1 MSQWLPVTFLLPSC
15 YLPVTFL
22 LQFPSAGVRYGRA
35 WHAAASVRCAVSKTA
50 QRRIFFFIFNKKIL
64 NSTNREIHGSAPNQ
78 EILIPRRRR
87 LPENLFD
94 LVCVYSF

>member
-1 MSQWLPVTFLLPSC
+1 MR
-15 YLPVTFL
+15 
-22 LQFPSAGVRYGRA
+22 VRGTPQLVCGALCLRPAEADILFYF
-35 WHAAASVRCAVSKTA
+35 
-50 QRRIFFFIFNKKIL
+50 QQKIL

-78 EILIPRRRR
+78 DILIPLRRR